1 MQAPTALYGNTWHF
15 VVVADTVR
23 KARIGEIY
31 RRVTEEYRGGVPVR
45 DRYLTQ
51 LHFIKDINDPRFA
64 PQQKMYVSSAHLI
77 AHIHEVPV
85 LVIPC
90 IEGRMENE
98 GLAAQASMY
107 GSILPA
113 TWSLMLALRA
123 RGIGSAW
130 TTLHLVYEREV
141 SELLGIPD
149 NVTQAALLPVAYFK
163 GVDFKPAK
171 RLPARDRTYWDE
183 WGRCRV
189 PD

>member
-1 MQAPTALYGNTWHF
+1 
-15 VVVADTVR
+15 
-23 KARIGEIY
+23 
-31 RRVTEEYRGGVPVR
+31 
-45 DRYLTQ
+45 
-51 LHFIKDINDPRFA
+51 
-64 PQQKMYVSSAHLI
+64 
-77 AHIHEVPV
+77 
-85 LVIPC
+85 
-90 IEGRMENE
+90 
-98 GLAAQASMY
+98 
-107 GSILPA
+107 
-113 TWSLMLALRA
+113 MLALRA